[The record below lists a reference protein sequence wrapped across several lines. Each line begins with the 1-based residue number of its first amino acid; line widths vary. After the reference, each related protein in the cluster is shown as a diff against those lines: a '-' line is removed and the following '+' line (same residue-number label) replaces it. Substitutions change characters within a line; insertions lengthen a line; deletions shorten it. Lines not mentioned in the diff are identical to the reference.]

1 MRRAVFFQS
10 RDGKLGGKQTADFKQ
25 ISLIGCADMSLNDR
39 VDSMERPR
47 FHELLRLWYNSIC
60 TTQGRSRQRSTYTT
74 TTEAY
79 VFKVNY
85 SYYEFE
91 LSVWL
96 CV

>member
-47 FHELLRLWYNSIC
+47 IHELLRLWPIPFVPHREGAVSAA
-60 TTQGRSRQRSTYTT
+60 R